1 VVRHAFAAAGVR
13 SVEPPP
19 PVPVPLTARIALL
32 VCGVPLAVEFVAA
45 MVKK

>member
-1 VVRHAFAAAGVR
+1 LFNRR
-13 SVEPPP
+13 SEEPPP

-32 VCGVPLAVEFVAA
+32 VCGVPLVAEFVGP